1 MSIRGPFPTSRSGSR
16 SGPARVTGGSPTKS
30 YDPTAWAEKK
40 RLAVVVVYWGALRAL
55 YLDGYKSSLAD
66 SSGGGGSSDNIAR
79 AEKLKVERRKAKEAA
94 ASREKV
100 VGEEETLME
109 VHDNVNYNPLSYVD
123 NGNAR
128 KEEDVGGT
136 LRGES
141 EFLRTKAVEEYL
153 KQGEGKEESP
163 EEGEK
168 TGPMQWEWIGP
179 PQAETRPAEGGEH
192 GGVGEEGKSAAT
204 PAELRDSDAVGG
216 GVLDGSAA
224 EQQQPPDA
232 LPTSLAEKLSRRR
245 EPPTARQPKSGS
257 VRPRLLEG
265 RGPPE
270 GHPLQTRSS
279 KPRLLNSSSGRVR
292 GAAVAEAKRS
302 GKSSEVKAAER
313 RVGGK
318 AAPPTRRPPP
328 PKARDGVNSAST
340 QATTASGDARVSR
353 KGSNCSVEGSRRKR
367 TAAAAKA
374 LREEDPSTTRDALA
388 GTRALIDDENCI
400 IEFSTDVNSELI
412 FIAIIIVRESGRLKR
427 LRKLSHR

>member
-16 SGPARVTGGSPTKS
+16 AGAGRLTAGSPTKS

-40 RLAVVVVYWGALRAL
+40 RVAV
-55 YLDGYKSSLAD
+55 
-66 SSGGGGSSDNIAR
+66 AR

-94 ASREKV
+94 VSRKKV

-128 KEEDVGGT
+128 KEEDAGGT

-141 EFLRTKAVEEYL
+141 EFLRTKAVEAYL
-153 KQGEGKEESP
+153 KQEEGTEEVP
-163 EEGEK
+163 EDGEK

-179 PQAETRPAEGGEH
+179 PQAEGQYGSERRTLLVTRPAEGGEN
-192 GGVGEEGKSAAT
+192 GGVGEEGKSTAT

-224 EQQQPPDA
+224 EQQQQQPADP

-245 EPPTARQPKSGS
+245 EAPAGRQPKSGS
-257 VRPRLLEG
+257 GRPRLVEG

-279 KPRLLNSSSGRVR
+279 KPGLLNSSSGRVR

-302 GKSSEVKAAER
+302 GKSSEVKTVER

-318 AAPPTRRPPP
+318 AAPPTRRPPPP

-340 QATTASGDARVSR
+340 QATTASGDARVPR
-353 KGSNCSVEGSRRKR
+353 KGSSCSVEGSRRKR
-367 TAAAAKA
+367 TVAAAKA
-374 LREEDPSTTRDALA
+374 VREEDPSETREALA
-388 GTRALIDDENCI
+388 RARWLMYTGYVFHNRVFYRGE
-400 IEFSTDVNSELI
+400 
-412 FIAIIIVRESGRLKR
+412 
-427 LRKLSHR
+427 